1 MLSSIFCIFTGLYQ
15 DNNFIMKKRLFALC
29 ATIALSATL
38 SAQISIIPK
47 PNKIEK
53 GEGSF
58 TLNRQTVIYT
68 NEKPANNAQYIKEIL
83 NKPTGFPFESTSDY
97 PQSNYIVIDI
107 SESYSIPAEGYILEI
122 NQNGILIKSSDKAGS
137 FYAIQSLLQLLPPAV
152 YSGKTTGTESW
163 SVPFVKIEDSPRF
176 AYRGMMLDVS
186 RTFFDAETVKKYIN
200 WLSYHKINKFHW
212 HLTDDNGWRVEI
224 KKYPEL
230 TSKGAWRGP
239 GEVLKAAFGS
249 GNQRYGGFY
258 TQKQIKEIVEYAA
271 ERHIEVIPEIDL
283 PGHSKAV
290 TASYPQVGCDGE
302 AAELSVQG
310 EGQNA
315 WCVGKEHNYKI
326 LEDII
331 KELVKLFPSKNFH
344 IGGDEVNYAQWTS
357 CPHCNELMEKEG
369 MKDHHELLNYFVRRM
384 ESIVEKYGKHMSGW
398 DEILDGGDLNPNS
411 RVYAWRSVAKGIES
425 VEKGRPTVML
435 PGEYCYFDMKQSPVE
450 RGHNWAGIVT
460 LEKTYSLDPIGTAK
474 LTEDQAHLIL
484 GVQGA
489 LWTELLG
496 WPPRFIEYQTYPR
509 LSAIAEVAWTQPE
522 NKDWNKFY
530 KRLTRHHFERLY
542 QMGIFFRVPP
552 PVVTYENGAVKSDP
566 PYSWAVVRYT
576 TDESE
581 PTVYSPI
588 YKGEIITDKPQEF
601 RFATFFKDELK
612 SVTVKPAN
620 SEYTYLKPETTIET
634 SLEENGRF
642 TKKNLTDYNFET
654 YFRSTARA
662 KAGDYI
668 TYKFNEPVNASR
680 ITIETGIPNISF
692 YGVTDG
698 FVEYSYD
705 GVTYFKAAEFKR
717 GVVVFRPEKPVYAVK
732 IVISSPN
739 DGHILSLQDLRIEP

>member
-1 MLSSIFCIFTGLYQ
+1 M
-15 DNNFIMKKRLFALC
+15 MKKKFFALC
-29 ATIALSATL
+29 TTIAVTVSLL
-38 SAQISIIPK
+38 AQVPVIPK
-47 PNKIEK
+47 PNKVEK
-53 GEGSF
+53 GGGSF
-58 TLNRQTVIYT
+58 TIDSKTAIYT
-68 NEKPANNAQYIKEIL
+68 TEKSARNANYLRGYLTGATGYAMEIV
-83 NKPTGFPFESTSDY
+83 KGV
-97 PQSNYIVIDI
+97 PQNNFIIIDI
-107 SESYSIPAEGYILEI
+107 SPAYAIPAEGYKFVVNSSGI
-122 NQNGILIKSSDKAGS
+122 NISSSDEAGA
-137 FYAIQSLLQLLPPAV
+137 FYGVQTLLQMLPPVV
-152 YSGKTTGTESW
+152 YSGKPTGFEKW

-186 RTFFDAETVKKYIN
+186 RTFFDAETVKRYID
-200 WLSYHKINKFHW
+200 WMSHHKINKFHW

-230 TSKGAWRGP
+230 TRKGAWRGP
-239 GEVLKAAFGS
+239 GEVLKASFGS

-258 TQKQIKEIVEYAA
+258 TQEQIREIVAYAA

-290 TASYPQVGCDGE
+290 TASYPHVGCEGE

-315 WCVGKEHNYKI
+315 WCVGKEQNFKM
-326 LEDII
+326 LEDIV
-331 KELVKLFPSKNFH
+331 KEMVKLFPSKNFH

-357 CPHCNELMEKEG
+357 CPHCNQLMEKEK

-384 ESIVEKYGKHMSGW
+384 ETIVEKYGKHMSGW
-398 DEILDGGDLNPNS
+398 DEILDGGDLNPTS

-425 VEKGRPTVML
+425 VTKGQPTVMM
-435 PGEYCYFDMKQSPVE
+435 PGEYCYFDMKQSPIE

-460 LEKTYSLDPIGTAK
+460 LEKSYSLDPVATANLK
-474 LTEDQAHLIL
+474 EDQAHLVL

-496 WPPRFIEYQTYPR
+496 WPPRFIDYQTYPR
-509 LSAIAEVAWTQPE
+509 LAAIAEVGWTQPE
-522 NKDWNKFY
+522 NKEWANFY
-530 KRLTRHHFERLY
+530 KRLTKHHFERMY

-552 PVVTYENGAVKSDP
+552 PVAKYENGAVRAEL

-581 PTVYSPI
+581 PTSFSPV
-588 YKGEIITDKPQEF
+588 YKGEIVTDKPQKL

-612 SVTVKPAN
+612 SITVSPENAP
-620 SEYTYLKPETTIET
+620 YTYLTPATRIET
-634 SLEENGRF
+634 SIPENSRF
-642 TKKNLTDYNFET
+642 SAKNLTDYKFDT
-654 YFRSTARA
+654 YFRSAARVNE
-662 KAGDYI
+662 GDYL
-668 TYKFNEPVNASR
+668 TYIFDKEVRASR
-680 ITIETGIPNISF
+680 ITVETGIPNISF

-698 FVEYSYD
+698 YVEYSYD
-705 GVTYFKAAEFKR
+705 GKSFIKAGDFER
-717 GVVVFRPEKPVYAVK
+717 GTVVFHPEKPVMAVK
-732 IVISSPN
+732 IVLTKTN